1 MDLYQIFI
9 THNRLWSAREIIVF
23 LVLLFLITGVLLI
36 QLKRGKLKKIQFF
49 AGVALYI
56 FLSIVFASTVFTR
69 TPGKRMY
76 ELLPFWSWRRVIFEH
91 DFMLLEENLLNILLF
106 FPIGGLLKLCS
117 KKIKWKHAAAIG
129 LGISAVIELS
139 QLILCRGWFEWDDMI
154 HNMLGC
160 VCGYLIV
167 KRLYGLKCKF
177 EDY

>member
-1 MDLYQIFI
+1 MVGSGDYNISCAAVFD
-9 THNRLWSAREIIVF
+9 HGGIVD
-23 LVLLFLITGVLLI
+23 TT
-36 QLKRGKLKKIQFF
+36 KAWKIEKNSVF

>member
-1 MDLYQIFI
+1 
-9 THNRLWSAREIIVF
+9 
-23 LVLLFLITGVLLI
+23 
-36 QLKRGKLKKIQFF
+36 
-49 AGVALYI
+49 
-56 FLSIVFASTVFTR
+56 
-69 TPGKRMY
+69 
-76 ELLPFWSWRRVIFEH
+76 
-91 DFMLLEENLLNILLF
+91 MLLEENLLNILLF

>member
-1 MDLYQIFI
+1 MVGSGDYNISCAAVFD
-9 THNRLWSAREIIVF
+9 HGVIVDTTKAWKIEKNSVFCGGCIVYF
-23 LVLLFLITGVLLI
+23 LEY
-36 QLKRGKLKKIQFF
+36 R
-49 AGVALYI
+49 
-56 FLSIVFASTVFTR
+56 FASTVFTR